1 MGKLQTLNQ
10 KLRKQGGFVVTGELL
25 LITVILTIG
34 LIVGLVNVRDAAN
47 AELSD
52 VAEAFGALDQ
62 SYQINGIQNSQNSA
76 AIAFQ
81 SWSDADDSFAGDD
94 VGWSY
99 THASS
104 GFATYV
110 PLNNEGALNG
120 DGDVQPGTGGI
131 NLNNINP

>member
-81 SWSDADDSFAGDD
+81 SWSDDNDGNSGDD
-94 VGWSY
+94 ITWTY
-99 THASS
+99 TNASAAS
-104 GFATYV
+104 LGTNINAEAT
-110 PLNNEGALNG
+110 PNG
-120 DGDVQPGTGGI
+120 DGDSTALGVI
-131 NLNNINP
+131 NSNP